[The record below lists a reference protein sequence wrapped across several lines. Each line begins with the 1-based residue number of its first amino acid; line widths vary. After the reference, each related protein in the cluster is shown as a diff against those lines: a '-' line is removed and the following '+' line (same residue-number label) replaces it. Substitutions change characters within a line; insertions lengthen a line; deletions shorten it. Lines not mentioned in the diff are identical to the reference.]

1 MQLRPLTI
9 MTESQ
14 WTFVRNEHNKI
25 TSLPNGFMFRG
36 DLLLFHI
43 FDLLY
48 ANDIIQLMNVYISVV
63 GADGVLEFFLNCGM
77 ISFFLDGKLVRN
89 FT

>member
-25 TSLPNGFMFRG
+25 TSLPNGFVFRG

-43 FDLLY
+43 FGIIDLLY
-48 ANDIIQLMNVYISVV
+48 YSIDECLFRLSAPMVYS
-63 GADGVLEFFLNCGM
+63 
-77 ISFFLDGKLVRN
+77 SSP
-89 FT
+89 

>member
-1 MQLRPLTI
+1 M
-9 MTESQ
+9 
-14 WTFVRNEHNKI
+14 RNEHNKI
-25 TSLPNGFMFRG
+25 TSLPNGFVFRG

>member
-1 MQLRPLTI
+1 M
-9 MTESQ
+9 
-14 WTFVRNEHNKI
+14 RNEHNKI

-77 ISFFLDGKLVRN
+77 ISFFLDDKLVRN